1 MATQKRLVERNKK
14 ICELHKQGF
23 TQREIAEQMNC
34 SDSVV
39 GQVLRDNNLGGT
51 SERGFILAHLPKG
64 DGEIKRKLYQKKA
77 DAVANTVK
85 EWSGG
90 KYEYVGG
97 YTNTSGMVTIR
108 CKNCGTEINR
118 SFVPMRHG
126 RKAMPCAV
134 CLEREKR
141 LEAEAKAKAKADK
154 EAQRQKAVNLR
165 KHPCAVCGNITIRP
179 KYCSDAC
186 FRKAQNHR
194 SEINKRAK
202 LKHAYT
208 GENISLHELF
218 IRDNGVCYLCGGE
231 CKWSDYV
238 QRGDAFIAGNDYP
251 SVDHVIPLTKGGLH
265 AWNNVRL
272 AHRHCNTIK
281 SDKLIP
287 SHS

>member
-1 MATQKRLVERNKK
+1 MATQKRLVERNRK
-14 ICELHKQGF
+14 ICELHKHGF
-23 TQREIAEQMNC
+23 MQREIAEQMNC
-34 SDSVV
+34 SVSVV
-39 GQVLRDNNLGGT
+39 GVVLRDNNLGGA

-108 CKNCGTEINR
+108 CNNCGTEINR
-118 SFVPMRHG
+118 SFVSMRHG
-126 RKAMPCAV
+126 RKAMPCAG
-134 CLEREKR
+134 CKRLEREQKAKDK
-141 LEAEAKAKAKADK
+141 AEAKQKK
-154 EAQRQKAVNLR
+154 ETEKQEKRELR
-165 KHPCAVCGNITIRP
+165 KHNCPVCGTETYRN

-186 FRKAQNHR
+186 LRKANNHR

-202 LKHAYT
+202 LKQAYT
-208 GENISLHELF
+208 GDNITLHELF

-238 QRGDAFIAGNDYP
+238 QEGDAFIAGNDYP

-272 AHRHCNTIK
+272 AHRHCNTMK
-281 SDKLIP
+281 SNKLIP
-287 SHS
+287 SHL